1 MNNLKLCLQF
11 AFIGLLWVSCT
22 SEPDQSE
29 TDIRMESWKDIEKQ
43 AEGST
48 VTFMMWQG
56 SPVLNDY
63 INNYLVPA
71 LKEKY
76 KISLKIS
83 GGQGPEIVKL
93 VMGEKQA
100 NVKDGQVEMV
110 WINGE
115 TFFQMRKIDGLWGPF
130 VEKLPS
136 SEYVNFDNKFISID
150 FQQPIE
156 YMEAPWGMGQFA
168 LVYDSAHTTSPPRNL
183 DELESYVKANP
194 GSFTISNDFSGMTLL
209 KCFMAELGGSAT
221 SLDGSFDQSKYNKLS
236 EELWD
241 YINRIKPYFWKQGT
255 NFPKEHSKMDQMFA
269 TGELGLI
276 YGFSEGGVESKVEQG
291 LYPEST
297 RAYVWDNGTVMNSN
311 FLGIP
316 YNSGN
321 KAGAMV
327 AINFMMSPEGQ
338 YNRQVISG
346 RESRTI
352 LDMALLPEEWRKKFE
367 NAPSRK
373 YSPDPEVMAQKAIQE
388 PAPEYMINLFED
400 FRTEVIDK

>member
-1 MNNLKLCLQF
+1 MNSIKLCLQF
-11 AFIGLLWVSCT
+11 AFIGLLLVSCSNEP
-22 SEPDQSE
+22 SEPKS
-29 TDIRMESWKDIEKQ
+29 DIRQDSWTEIEKK

-63 INNYLVPA
+63 INNYLVPT

-76 KISLKIS
+76 NIRLEIS
-83 GGQGPEIVKL
+83 GGHGPEIVKL
-93 VMGEKQA
+93 IMDEKQA
-100 NVKDGQVEMV
+100 NVRNGQVDMV

-115 TFFQMRKIDGLWGPF
+115 TFFQLRKISGLWGPF

-168 LVYDSAHTTSPPRNL
+168 LVYDSAKTTAPPRNL
-183 DELESYVKANP
+183 SELETFVKANP
-194 GSFTISNDFSGMTLL
+194 GSFTISNDFSGMTVL
-209 KCFMAELGGSAT
+209 KCFMAELGGSPN
-221 SLDGSFDQSKYNKLS
+221 SLDGAFDQPKYDRLSK
-236 EELWD
+236 ELWD
-241 YINRIKPYFWKQGT
+241 LINRNKRYFWKKGT
-255 NFPKEHSKMDQMFA
+255 NFPKEHTKMDQMFA
-269 TGELGLI
+269 TGELVLI
-276 YGFSEGGVESKVEQG
+276 YGFSEGGVESKIEQG
-291 LYPEST
+291 LYPKST
-297 RAYVWDNGTVMNSN
+297 RAYVWDNGTVLNSN

-338 YNRQVISG
+338 YNRQVRSG
-346 RESRTI
+346 RESQTI
-352 LDMALLPEEWRKKFE
+352 LDMDLLPEEWRQKFDS
-367 NAPSRK
+367 APKRK
-373 YSPDPEVMAQKAIQE
+373 YSPDPAVMAENAIQE
-388 PAPEYMINLFED
+388 PAAEYMINLFED
-400 FRTEVIDK
+400 FRTEVIEK

>member
-1 MNNLKLCLQF
+1 MNSIKLCLQF
-11 AFIGLLWVSCT
+11 AFIGLLWVSCKN
-22 SEPDQSE
+22 EPNQPE
-29 TDIRMESWKDIEKQ
+29 TDIRQESWTDIEKQ

-71 LKEKY
+71 LKVKY

-100 NVKDGQVEMV
+100 NVKDGQVDMV

-150 FQQPIE
+150 FQQPID

-168 LVYDSAHTTSPPRNL
+168 FVYDSARTSSPPRNL
-183 DELESYVKANP
+183 DELENYVKANP

-209 KCFMAELGGSAT
+209 KCFMAELGGSPT
-221 SLDGSFDQSKYNKLS
+221 SLDGPFDQSKYDNLS

-241 YINRIKPYFWKQGT
+241 FINRIKPYFWKEGT

-276 YGFSEGGVESKVEQG
+276 YGFSEGGVESKVEEG
-291 LYPEST
+291 LYPKST

-352 LDMALLPEEWRKKFE
+352 LDMKLLPDEWRRKFE

-373 YSPDPEVMAQKAIQE
+373 YSPDPRVMAQKAIQE

-400 FRTEVIDK
+400 FRTEVIEK

>member
-1 MNNLKLCLQF
+1 MNSIKLCLHF
-11 AFIGLLWVSCT
+11 AFIGLLLASCAN
-22 SEPDQSE
+22 EPTLTE
-29 TDIRMESWKDIEKQ
+29 TDIRQDSWTEIEKK

-63 INNYLVPA
+63 INNSLVPS

-76 KISLKIS
+76 NIRMEIS

-93 VMGEKQA
+93 IMGEKQA
-100 NVKDGQVEMV
+100 NVKNGQVDMV

-115 TFFQMRKIDGLWGPF
+115 TFFQLRKIDGLWGPF

-136 SEYVNFDNKFISID
+136 SKYVNFDNKFISID
-150 FQQPIE
+150 FQKPVE

-168 LVYDSAHTTSPPRNL
+168 LVYDSAKTATPPRNL
-183 DELESYVKANP
+183 SELETYIKANP

-209 KCFMAELGGSAT
+209 KCFMAELGGSPN
-221 SLDGSFDQSKYNKLS
+221 SLDGPFDQAKYDKLS
-236 EELWD
+236 KELWD
-241 YINRIKPYFWKQGT
+241 YINRNKSYFWKKGT
-255 NFPKEHSKMDQMFA
+255 NFPKEHTKMDQMFG

-276 YGFSEGGVESKVEQG
+276 YGFSEGGAESKVEQG

-297 RAYVWDNGTVMNSN
+297 RAYVWENGTVLNSN

-327 AINFMMSPEGQ
+327 AINYMMSPEGQ
-338 YNRQVISG
+338 YNRQVRSG

-352 LDMALLPEEWRKKFE
+352 LDMDLLPEEWKQKF
-367 NAPSRK
+367 NSAPSRK
-373 YSPDPEVMAQKAIQE
+373 YSPNPEVMAQNAIQE
-388 PAPEYMINLFED
+388 PAAEYMINLFED
-400 FRTEVIDK
+400 FRTQVIEK

>member
-1 MNNLKLCLQF
+1 MNSIKLCLQF
-11 AFIGLLWVSCT
+11 AFIGLFWVSCANET
-22 SEPDQSE
+22 NEPE
-29 TDIRMESWKDIEKQ
+29 TDIRQESWTKLEEK
-43 AEGST
+43 AKGSE

-56 SPVLNDY
+56 SPVLNEY
-63 INNYLVPA
+63 INNYVIPT
-71 LKEKY
+71 LKQKY
-76 KISLKIS
+76 DITLRIS

-100 NVKDGQVEMV
+100 NVQDGQVDMV

-115 TFFQMRKIDGLWGPF
+115 TFFQLRKIDGLWGPF

-150 FQQPIE
+150 FQQPVE
-156 YMEAPWGMGQFA
+156 YMEAPWGTGQFA
-168 LVYDSAHTTSPPRNL
+168 LVYDTAKTTDPPRNL
-183 DELESYVKANP
+183 DELESYLKENP

-209 KCFMAELGGSAT
+209 KCFMAELGGSPT
-221 SLDGSFDQSKYNKLS
+221 SLDGPFDQEKYDRLS
-236 EELWD
+236 AELWD
-241 YINRIKPYFWKQGT
+241 FINRNKPHFWKEGT

-291 LYPEST
+291 LYPKST
-297 RAYVWDNGTVMNSN
+297 RAYVWDNGTVLNSN

-338 YNRQVISG
+338 YNRKLMSG

-352 LDMALLPEEWRKKFE
+352 LDMELLPEEWRRKFDS
-367 NAPSRK
+367 APKRK

-400 FRTEVIDK
+400 FRTEVIEK

>member
-1 MNNLKLCLQF
+1 MNSIKLCLQL
-11 AFIGLLWVSCT
+11 AFIGLLWSSCVNEST
-22 SEPDQSE
+22 VPE
-29 TDIRMESWKDIEKQ
+29 TDILQDSWSEIEKK

-48 VTFMMWQG
+48 VAFMMWQG
-56 SPVLNDY
+56 SPVLNEY
-63 INNYLVPA
+63 INNYLVPT

-76 KISLKIS
+76 DIRLEIS

-100 NVKDGQVEMV
+100 NVDDGQVDMV

-115 TFFQMRKIDGLWGPF
+115 TFFQLRKIDGLWGPF

-136 SEYVNFDNKFISID
+136 SEYVNFDNKFISVD

-168 LVYDSAHTTSPPRNL
+168 LVYDTARTAVPPRNL
-183 DELESYVKANP
+183 TELETYIKANP

-209 KCFMAELGGSAT
+209 KVFMAELGGSPG
-221 SLDGSFDQSKYNKLS
+221 SLDGPFDQVKYDKLS
-236 EELWD
+236 KQLWD
-241 YINRIKPYFWKQGT
+241 FINSNKRYFWKKGT
-255 NFPKEHSKMDQMFA
+255 NFPKEHTKMDQMFA

-291 LYPEST
+291 LYPKST
-297 RAYVWDNGTVMNSN
+297 RAYVWDNGTVLNSN

-338 YNRQVISG
+338 YNRKVISG

-352 LDMALLPEEWRKKFE
+352 LDMDLLPEEWKQKFE
-367 NAPSRK
+367 NVPKRK
-373 YSPDPEVMAQKAIQE
+373 YSPDQEVMAQKAIQE

-400 FRTEVIDK
+400 FRTEVIEK